1 MRVNLPVVAR
11 EYPFPAG
18 ETLVS
23 TTDLQ
28 GRILYCNRMFVEV
41 SGYAKEELLGQPHNI
56 VRHPD
61 MPEEAYRDMWETIG
75 KGIPWSAPVKNRR
88 KDGTYYWV
96 MANVTPLME
105 GDQPVGYMSVRTQA
119 SRDQIQQAEQ
129 LYKTMQAEKQAGV
142 LVHGLRAGRVVKNNL
157 WGRVSGALRMGA
169 LSKMLLG
176 MGVVVAAAM
185 AAAQL
190 GGQGLTLASG
200 LAWLGV
206 VALAVCYC
214 VYMHSV
220 LVSPL
225 QQMLKW
231 ANRMA
236 AGDLTQKITVSR
248 DDTVGHLQK
257 ALSQLNVNLMSIVRD
272 ARQEAEHMQLSTQ
285 EIAQGNQDR
294 QPAPSLRPATW
305 SKRLP
310 RWKKSPVRCARLQS
324 LPARLL
330 RWPRRPLRQLSAA
343 ARPSTAW
350 QTPCTRFRRRRAASA
365 KSRS

>member
-142 LVHGLRAGRVVKNNL
+142 LVHGLRAGRVIKNNL
-157 WGRVSGALRMGA
+157 WGRVSSALRMGA
-169 LSKMLLG
+169 FSKMLLG

-190 GGQGLTLASG
+190 GGPGLTLASPRMAG
-200 LAWLGV
+200 RGGAGGVLLRLHALGV
-206 VALAVCYC
+206 GV
-214 VYMHSV
+214 
-220 LVSPL
+220 
-225 QQMLKW
+225 
-231 ANRMA
+231 
-236 AGDLTQKITVSR
+236 
-248 DDTVGHLQK
+248 
-257 ALSQLNVNLMSIVRD
+257 
-272 ARQEAEHMQLSTQ
+272 
-285 EIAQGNQDR
+285 
-294 QPAPSLRPATW
+294 
-305 SKRLP
+305 
-310 RWKKSPVRCARLQS
+310 
-324 LPARLL
+324 
-330 RWPRRPLRQLSAA
+330 AA
-343 ARPSTAW
+343 AADAQVGQPHG
-350 QTPCTRFRRRRAASA
+350 
-365 KSRS
+365 SR